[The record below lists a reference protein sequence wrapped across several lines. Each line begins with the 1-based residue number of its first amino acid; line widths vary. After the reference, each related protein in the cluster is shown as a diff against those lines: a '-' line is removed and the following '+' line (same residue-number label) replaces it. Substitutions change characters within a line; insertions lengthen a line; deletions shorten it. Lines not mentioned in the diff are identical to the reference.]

1 MVFRAIP
8 ETQQP
13 AFWSCYL
20 PKAAPAPQKPFVKH
34 PFMLEC
40 MEHCST
46 EAEQQILEKASQGVM
61 PPGFALKKKGVG
73 TGAYRISARVRKHV
87 FSSPVPSVAEEATK
101 VILQFV
107 TQHGNL
113 HERAVVAP
121 PPVVTD
127 SKKRVTKKKPK
138 MSPYRLSL
146 SHRRPFRMLEI
157 GRFVQAQSQKLGLT
171 EKQVKQLWVAV
182 RAGLLTGHIQ
192 CCQLQVNPEQDAII
206 DIEGL
211 HRDSEGHFRV
221 KFKRKTKQAPRV
233 AKRGIKKPP
242 PPPKNNNS
250 YCAIL
255 KRVIDQNGIKIK
267 PLDKAPGTSGLSIQ
281 DLLLRCE
288 L

>member
-1 MVFRAIP
+1 MVFRAITD
-8 ETQQP
+8 TQQP
-13 AFWSCYL
+13 AYWSATL
-20 PKAAPAPQKPFVKH
+20 PKVAPAPLKLHLKY

-40 MEHCST
+40 KELCNT
-46 EAEQQILEKASQGVM
+46 EEERHIFEKASQGFM
-61 PPGFALKKKGVG
+61 PPGFAINKKA
-73 TGAYRISARVRKHV
+73 AYRISARVRKHV

-101 VILQFV
+101 VILQFI

-138 MSPYRLSL
+138 MSAYRLSL

-157 GRFVQAQSQKLGLT
+157 GRFVQAHSQKLGLT
-171 EKQVKQLWVAV
+171 EKQVKQLWIAI
-182 RAGLLTGHIQ
+182 RIGLLTGHIQ
-192 CCQLQVNPEQDAII
+192 CCQLRVNIEQDTII

-233 AKRGIKKPP
+233 VKRGIKKKI
-242 PPPKNNNS
+242 PPKNNNS

-255 KRVIDQNGIKIK
+255 KRVIDQNGIKII
-267 PLDKAPGTSGLSIQ
+267 PLDKAPAKSGLSIK
-281 DLLLRCE
+281 DVLLRCE